1 MVGPRPLR
9 GLGPPYGTTG
19 HDRGTGLEQRDSVDW
34 RNEQLA
40 AHNGAETISREEC
53 EGGYVISFDTVRE
66 IAGGLP
72 GAVEGTSYGTPAFH
86 VGKTLFVRQHQD
98 GESLVVRIDPDERA
112 VRVAAD
118 PKTYSVTDHYVN
130 YPWVLVRM
138 ASVERREL
146 KELLKEAWRL
156 GTTQGDDGK
165 RKRRTAHGRRA
176 K

>member
-1 MVGPRPLR
+1 M
-9 GLGPPYGTTG
+9 
-19 HDRGTGLEQRDSVDW
+19 
-34 RNEQLA
+34 
-40 AHNGAETISREEC
+40 
-53 EGGYVISFDTVRE
+53 ISFGTVRE
-66 IAGGLP
+66 ISGGLP

-98 GESLVVRIDPDERA
+98 GESLVVRIDSKERA

-156 GTTQGDDGK
+156 AATQGDGGK
-165 RKRRTAHGRRA
+165 RRPRTARGSPA

>member
-1 MVGPRPLR
+1 MLR
-9 GLGPPYGTTG
+9 WAEGVPCG
-19 HDRGTGLEQRDSVDW
+19 QS
-34 RNEQLA
+34 A
-40 AHNGAETISREEC
+40 AHNRARRRRSGLLHETISREER
-53 EGGYVISFDTVRE
+53 EGVILFDTVRE

-98 GESLVVRIDPDERA
+98 GESLVVRIDPEERA

-130 YPWVLVRM
+130 YPLVLVRM
-138 ASVERREL
+138 ASVKRREL
-146 KELLKEAWRL
+146 KELLEEAWRL
-156 GTTQGDDGK
+156 ATTKGDTGK
-165 RKRRTAHGRRA
+165 RRPRTSRRGPA

>member
-1 MVGPRPLR
+1 
-9 GLGPPYGTTG
+9 
-19 HDRGTGLEQRDSVDW
+19 
-34 RNEQLA
+34 
-40 AHNGAETISREEC
+40 
-53 EGGYVISFDTVRE
+53 VISFDTVRE
-66 IAGGLP
+66 IAGGLS

-98 GESLVVRIDPDERA
+98 GVSLVVRIDPEERA

-130 YPWVLVRM
+130 YPFVLVRM

-156 GTTQGDDGK
+156 GATQSEVGK
-165 RKRRTAHGRRA
+165 RRPRTRRSRPA

>member
-1 MVGPRPLR
+1 M
-9 GLGPPYGTTG
+9 
-19 HDRGTGLEQRDSVDW
+19 
-34 RNEQLA
+34 
-40 AHNGAETISREEC
+40 
-53 EGGYVISFDTVRE
+53 ISFDTVRE
-66 IAGGLP
+66 LVRGLD

-98 GESLVVRIDPDERA
+98 GESLVVRIDPEERA

-138 ASVERREL
+138 ASIQRREL

-156 GTTQGDDGK
+156 GTTQSDVGK
-165 RKRRTAHGRRA
+165 RRPKTGRGRPA

>member
-1 MVGPRPLR
+1 
-9 GLGPPYGTTG
+9 
-19 HDRGTGLEQRDSVDW
+19 
-34 RNEQLA
+34 
-40 AHNGAETISREEC
+40 
-53 EGGYVISFDTVRE
+53 VISFDTVRE

-98 GESLVVRIDPDERA
+98 GESLVVRIEPEERA

-138 ASVERREL
+138 ASVRRREL
-146 KELLKEAWRL
+146 KELLKDAWRL
-156 GTTQGDDGK
+156 GATQGDVGTRRP
-165 RKRRTAHGRRA
+165 RKGRGRRA
-176 K
+176 TSRGEQCILTAQQTKERNDR

>member
-1 MVGPRPLR
+1 
-9 GLGPPYGTTG
+9 
-19 HDRGTGLEQRDSVDW
+19 
-34 RNEQLA
+34 
-40 AHNGAETISREEC
+40 
-53 EGGYVISFDTVRE
+53 VISFDTVRE

-98 GESLVVRIDPDERA
+98 GESLVVRIEPEERA

-138 ASVERREL
+138 ASVRRREL
-146 KELLKEAWRL
+146 KELLKDAWRL
-156 GTTQGDDGK
+156 GATQGDVGTRRP
-165 RKRRTAHGRRA
+165 RKRRGRRA
-176 K
+176 TSRGEQCILTAQQTKERNDR